1 MLSFF
6 YIKLTNYVKHDK
18 ILISIRICENQK
30 GEHTMS
36 LQRKLKKVSA
46 KNRLRKCLTRKIGKI
61 FEELPPKYYDEI
73 LCSLDEGELENLM
86 LELNEQSQSYFW
98 KCLSSI
104 TLANLLKR
112 GSECGKEICEF
123 MPNYKLE
130 QVIEQDS
137 EVAWKFFIYLEPG
150 AFFQKALVL
159 ETLTT
164 SGLEKF
170 LDNIMVYANYA
181 RPKAFNEFLAFLNDR
196 DYYDEVQEVYRKMA
210 AISKF
215 TIARFLNSSEVT
227 PEIGINVFSYL
238 EDRKKTEEVYRR
250 MKSEKLYEILKE
262 SDFLLLYK
270 KVYLPIENFSTEA
283 QEELFCI
290 MKGKEIKSFD
300 SFFSIQAIAS
310 LYRVLKPEDKVYLIR
325 GMCLEN
331 ISKLYA
337 FLNKEEQESFIEL
350 LDNGRFRELLK
361 HLLNKEELSYFE
373 RLVLKEL
380 SQKA

>member
-159 ETLTT
+159 ERLTT

-227 PEIGINVFSYL
+227 PEISINVFSYL

-262 SDFLLLYK
+262 SDFQLLNGEAQ
-270 KVYLPIENFSTEA
+270 LPIENFSTEA

-290 MKGKEIKSFD
+290 LKESGRRFD
-300 SFFSIQAIAS
+300 DIFDVRRIVS
-310 LYRVLKPEDKVYLIR
+310 LYRVLEPEDKLYLIEHMLLDNVR
-325 GMCLEN
+325 EFYEILE
-331 ISKLYA
+331 KDE
-337 FLNKEEQESFIEL
+337 KEELIEL
-350 LDNGRFRELLK
+350 LDKGGSELIIEYVLK
-361 HLLNKEELSYFE
+361 RKDISYFE